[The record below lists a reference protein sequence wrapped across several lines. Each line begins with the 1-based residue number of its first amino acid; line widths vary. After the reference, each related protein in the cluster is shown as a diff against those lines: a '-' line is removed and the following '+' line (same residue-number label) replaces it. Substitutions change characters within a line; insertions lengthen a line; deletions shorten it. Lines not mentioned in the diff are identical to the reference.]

1 MRIEELPN
9 KSEREEKVLEK
20 ELISLKKKIVE
31 YAALVENMIQN
42 SIQGL
47 LDKNEPQ
54 LNDVIEVQ
62 EPKANDL
69 ELRIEEQAT
78 VTMAKFQPTAK
89 DLRVILMILRMNNDL
104 ERMAD
109 HAVNVAERSLFLIKN
124 PMVKPL
130 IDIPKSAEITI
141 QMLKDSVDA
150 FIKED
155 AELAK
160 NVCERDNKI
169 DNLNNQIL
177 RELITYM
184 FSDPSTIE
192 RSIKLLQISNNFERI
207 ADLSTNI
214 SEDVIYIVE
223 GRVIK
228 HQRDQE

>member
-1 MRIEELPN
+1 M
-9 KSEREEKVLEK
+9 LEK
-20 ELISLKKKIVE
+20 ELIFLKERVVE
-31 YAALVENMIQN
+31 YAALVESMIQN

-47 LDKNEPQ
+47 IQKNEPLLKQ
-54 LNDVIEVQ
+54 VIGQQ
-62 EPKANDL
+62 EPKANEV
-69 ELRIEEQAT
+69 ELSIEEQGT
-78 VTMAKFQPTAK
+78 VVMAKFQPTAK
-89 DLRVILMILRMNNDL
+89 DLRIILMILRMNNDL

-109 HAVNVAERSLFLIKN
+109 HAVNIAERSLFLIKN

-130 IDIPKSAEITI
+130 IDIPKAAEITV
-141 QMLKDSVDA
+141 QMLKDSIDS

-155 AELAK
+155 SDLAK
-160 NVCERDNKI
+160 NICERDDKI

-192 RSIKLLQISNNFERI
+192 RSIKLIQIANNLERI

-228 HQRDQE
+228 HHKDEE